1 MGVIRVVLEVMS
13 FLFVGF
19 SDLVAFVVR
28 LVGIRWKGGKK
39 VLTMHICFS
48 FWLFVELVVT
58 RRVCV
63 R

>member
-39 VLTMHICFS
+39 FLLRTYVFRFGYL
-48 FWLFVELVVT
+48 
-58 RRVCV
+58 
-63 R
+63 